1 MATQVL
7 ALVSTAIFL
16 LGSMNPAW
24 GQSKPA
30 PARPAIESRAQK
42 AGPPTKENM
51 SPQEVAAMS
60 ADLQRMRVLLN
71 QMQTNLAFVQATT
84 TPLKHQFEL
93 EIDMWQIL
101 VNQMERRVASMR
113 GNASSTDSLGA
124 KPER

>member
-30 PARPAIESRAQK
+30 PARPARKSNAQK

-51 SPQEVAAMS
+51 SQEAAAMS
-60 ADLQRMRVLLN
+60 ADLQRMHVLLN
-71 QMQTNLAFVQATT
+71 QMQTNLAFVQTNTT
-84 TPLKHQFEL
+84 QIKHQFEL
-93 EIDMWQIL
+93 EIDRGQIL
-101 VNQMERRVASMR
+101 WNQMERRLSSR
-113 GNASSTDSLGA
+113 SGKASSTDSPGA
-124 KPER
+124 KPEL

>member
-30 PARPAIESRAQK
+30 PARPARKSNAQK

-51 SPQEVAAMS
+51 SQEVAAMS
-60 ADLQRMRVLLN
+60 ADLQRMHVLLN
-71 QMQTNLAFVQATT
+71 QMQTNLAFVQTTT

-101 VNQMERRVASMR
+101 LNQMERRLASMS
-113 GNASSTDSLGA
+113 GNASSTDSPRA
-124 KPER
+124 KPEL